1 MSDKR
6 IPKISIGIT
15 SMTMILCM
23 LCLTILSVLSLSTA
37 LSERN
42 FAQKRA
48 IATTNYYDAEA
59 KATTIVNTLQQM
71 KKEEDRKIFAEKNGI
86 MENEDQYRFQVPVDE
101 KQFLS
106 VAVEIDHGCNVICWQ
121 VQPADQWDPD
131 ESLPVWN
138 GEI

>member
-1 MSDKR
+1 MK
-6 IPKISIGIT
+6 KVAAKNKT
-15 SMTMILCM
+15 QKTK
-23 LCLTILSVLSLSTA
+23 
-37 LSERN
+37 
-42 FAQKRA
+42 KRA
-48 IATTNYYDAEA
+48 KI
-59 KATTIVNTLQQM
+59 KGL
-71 KKEEDRKIFAEKNGI
+71 EEDRKIFAEKNGI